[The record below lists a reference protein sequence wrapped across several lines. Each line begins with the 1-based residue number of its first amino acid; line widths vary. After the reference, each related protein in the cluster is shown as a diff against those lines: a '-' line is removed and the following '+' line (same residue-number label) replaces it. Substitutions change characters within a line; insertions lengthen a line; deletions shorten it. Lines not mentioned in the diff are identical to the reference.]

1 MSCKAG
7 LAQFIPA
14 PCQVSPTVKG
24 VSRLMLGGREALG
37 VQSIALRRGGSA
49 RLI

>member
-14 PCQVSPTVKG
+14 PGQVSPTVKG
-24 VSRLMLGGREALG
+24 VSRLGGREALG
-37 VQSIALRRGGSA
+37 VQSTALRRGGSA